1 MPRLP
6 RSWPLP
12 FATLT
17 VSRCEASEWLFSPD
31 VAGTTRASVN
41 AAAAAD
47 RRFGMAKRIEQ
58 SRKHGH
64 YDTRG
69 TDRLHAVSE
78 SSLPV
83 PAPETPIG
91 SPPVLEL
98 VGGTDVTREP
108 LDAQAPE
115 RA

>member
-1 MPRLP
+1 
-6 RSWPLP
+6 
-12 FATLT
+12 
-17 VSRCEASEWLFSPD
+17 
-31 VAGTTRASVN
+31 
-41 AAAAAD
+41 
-47 RRFGMAKRIEQ
+47 MAKRIEQ
-58 SRKHGH
+58 SRKHRH
-64 YDTRG
+64 HDTRW

-78 SSLPV
+78 SSFPAH
-83 PAPETPIG
+83 APETSIS